1 MKKSC
6 VLLGCVLSFLAIFP
20 VHSEEP
26 ALTEQKRARHEHQ
39 VPSLTIPEAL
49 KIAERYLAEKK
60 MDVSQHF
67 ISSVTYHES
76 GPWCNSSLGK
86 GPYWQVTYELKQ
98 HTLGG
103 QYFVSVYMDRKVGHT
118 CGL

>member
-6 VLLGCVLSFLAIFP
+6 FLLGCILSLLAIFP
-20 VHSEEP
+20 VHSEEK
-26 ALTEQKRARHEHQ
+26 ASTEEKRALNEHQ
-39 VPSLTIPEAL
+39 VPSLAIPEAL
-49 KIAERYLAEKK
+49 KLAERYLAEKK

-86 GPYWQVTYELKQ
+86 GPYWQVTYERKQ
-98 HTLGG
+98 YVDGG
-103 QYFVSVYMDRKVGHT
+103 QYFVLVYMDRKVGHIS
-118 CGL
+118 GR